1 MAERKQGPGSRGEFV
16 ERKGDM
22 TKESRKQKLLWLEH
36 LLWVLGTWTLLAM
49 ALAAIAVY
57 SGLANPLLRR
67 ALVSRL
73 ETLTGGKVE
82 VRTVSVGWFSL
93 DATVRGLVVH
103 GRERRDTEALLSVE
117 QAKIGLRID
126 SFWGRRVSL
135 KELILQEPRLHVRV
149 EKDGTSNLPTLARPR
164 TTQNPPIETLLELQ
178 IGHLQITEG
187 WLLYNNVR
195 KLVAVEGGK
204 LRCTVIL
211 AGTPGSPLYLGTLDW
226 DSIELARRRDVPIPA
241 NLSAK
246 FSLDKEGFAMEQAVL
261 DLGRSHFDL
270 EAKMTDLAAPQLAYR
285 YRGWLDLLD
294 LREALRTP
302 EIPLGRVDL
311 RGEGT
316 VREGSVLGKGSF
328 AGDSIT
334 LGFQDF
340 HSANLSSRSSYVL
353 DEKGVVLPDFAAYAL
368 GGSVKG
374 RVVMRY
380 DGLQFRAD
388 TKVQDVRLAAVTP
401 AIDHAGFPIDSLHW
415 DSVISADTV
424 ETWHDNFLDFDISAR
439 MHWAEPTDLK
449 PGHLPVTGDWNL
461 RYRDLL
467 STLYLTQGEFE
478 TPTTRGTVSGIL
490 APKDSSLDLHLQV
503 GALETWS
510 DFIHAIS
517 GDKPG
522 SAEAN
527 VKLAGSVQWDGTI
540 TGPSGGPTF
549 QGHFRGENIRY
560 DQVAL
565 DAMGGDLLYSP
576 NELVLSQARAYRG
589 VMQAGMEAR
598 LSLRD
603 WEFPP
608 DSPWSSEINLE
619 KVPLEGLEQLAGWN
633 YPVKGALTGQ
643 FHGRGTRGEPA
654 LTGNFDLADGD
665 VYGLTFNRLR
675 GQLNVLPDEVR
686 LSNAE
691 LRFFAP
697 GTEKTG
703 GAGIVTGN
711 AAYRYADRSLVTELV
726 GASLPLAN
734 IGKIQSATL
743 PLNGQITFRLKSSGP
758 VRQPVA
764 EGSFRV
770 VDLQIGK
777 EVIGSFDGDLNS
789 DGKQARL
796 KLKSAMTEGA
806 ISGEISIGWVD
817 PMPVDGKISIQNIN
831 LDPYLLTA
839 LHLKNFPGHG
849 TADGDITVQGE
860 IKHPENLT
868 VDGNFTKLVLTYDVM
883 KLENSGPIHLASTRD
898 SLKITSARLQG
909 QGTNIDLSGSV
920 QFTGRRTLAMKLS
933 GTLDLRLLS
942 AYVKDVDIGGHLEAN
957 ASFEGTL
964 ERPRIIGRMKLLGAS
979 ARSADFPTGLS
990 NLKGDL
996 IFDAN
1001 RLFFDN
1007 VTGEAGG
1014 GVLALSGSVN
1024 YSEKPL
1030 RYDISAKTDRIRVRY
1045 PEGISWLVGGG
1056 LRLAGTLDG
1065 GLLSGKV
1072 IIQRVNLNAGL
1083 ESAGILVS
1091 SSDTGGG
1098 ATSSFLRNLQF
1109 DVEASSTPDARMEWP
1124 GAHLEAEA
1132 NLRVRGTAEH
1142 PILLGHIHVLSGDL
1156 YFRNN
1161 HYRVARGDLNF
1172 ANPFR
1177 LDPVVNVEATTT
1189 IQQYEITLNF
1199 SGQSSKLSLSY
1210 RSDPPL
1216 PANDII
1222 TLLALGQTSSESAL
1236 RSGGTTQSGTTGA
1249 SALLSEAISSQL
1261 GGRVERLFGITRFR
1275 VDPGLNGV
1283 TATGSGQN
1291 ATARITVEQQV
1302 TRNLTVLYESNVNS
1316 TQQQVIQVEYIV
1328 NRNVSVVALL
1338 DQNGTFGIDVKIKKR
1353 LP

>member
-1 MAERKQGPGSRGEFV
+1 
-16 ERKGDM
+16 M
-22 TKESRKQKLLWLEH
+22 TIETRRQKILWLEH
-36 LLWVLGTWTLLAM
+36 VLWVLGTWTLLAV

-93 DATVRGLVVH
+93 DANIRGLVVH
-103 GRERRDTEALLSVE
+103 GKEPGDTEPLFTVE

-126 SFWGRRVSL
+126 SFWGRRISL
-135 KELILQEPRLHVRV
+135 KELILQQPRFHVRV
-149 EKDGTSNLPTLARPR
+149 EKDGTNNLPTLPHPTTPR
-164 TTQNPPIETLLELQ
+164 KPLNETLLNLHV
-178 IGHLQITEG
+178 GHVKIEDG
-187 WLLYNNVR
+187 WVLYNNVR
-195 KLVAVEGGK
+195 KLVAVEGGD
-204 LRCTVIL
+204 LRFNMTL
-211 AGTPGSPLYLGTLDW
+211 AGTPECPLYLGTLGW
-226 DSIELARRRDVPIPA
+226 DSIELARRRDVPVPA

-246 FSLDKEGFAMEQAVL
+246 FSLDKEGLTIEQGIL
-261 DLGRSHFDL
+261 DLGRSHIDL
-270 EAKMTDLAAPQLAYR
+270 QAKMPNLSEPNLTYR
-285 YRGWLDLLD
+285 YRAWVDLLD
-294 LREALRTP
+294 LREAFRTP
-302 EIPLGRVDL
+302 EIPLGRVDV
-311 RGEGT
+311 RGEGAVSNGT
-316 VREGSVLGKGSF
+316 ISGNGSF
-328 AGDSIT
+328 AGDNIT
-334 LGFQDF
+334 LSFEDF
-340 HSANLSSRSSYVL
+340 HSANLTTRTSYTL
-353 DEKGVVLPDFAAYAL
+353 EDTGVVLPDFAVYAL

-380 DGLQFRAD
+380 EGLQFRAD
-388 TKVQDVRLAAVTP
+388 TKLEGMRLSAITP
-401 AIDHAGFPIDSLHW
+401 AVDHPGFPIDSLHW
-415 DSVISADTV
+415 DSVVSGETV
-424 ETWHDNFLDFDISAR
+424 ETWRENFRDFEVSGQ
-439 MHWAEPTDLK
+439 MHWREPEDLM
-449 PGHLPVTGDWNL
+449 PGHMPATGEWTL
-461 RYRDLL
+461 RYRDAPN
-467 STLYLTQGEFE
+467 TLEIKQGAFE
-478 TPTTRGTVSGIL
+478 TPTSRGTVTGIL
-490 APKDSSLDLHLQV
+490 APKNSALDLHLTA
-503 GALETWS
+503 GSLETWN
-510 DFIHAIS
+510 DFFHAIS
-517 GDKPG
+517 GDTPG
-522 SAEAN
+522 TPEA
-527 VKLAGSVQWDGTI
+527 AIRIGGSLQWDGTI
-540 TGPSGGPTF
+540 TGPSEGPTF
-549 QGHFRGENIRY
+549 QGHFRGENDRY
-560 DQVAL
+560 ANLAL
-565 DAMGGDLLYSP
+565 DSLEGEMAYSP
-576 NELVLSQARAYRG
+576 TELVITRGRASRG
-589 VMQAGMEAR
+589 VMQAGIEGM
-598 LSLRD
+598 LSLHD
-603 WEFPP
+603 WEFRP
-608 DSPWSSEINLE
+608 DSQWSSEINLE
-619 KVPLEGLEQLAGWN
+619 KVPVESLQQLAGWK
-633 YPVKGALTGQ
+633 YPVQGLLTGQ
-643 FHGRGTRGEPA
+643 FHGRGTRAEPA
-654 LTGNFDLADGD
+654 LTGNFDLADGN

-697 GTEKTG
+697 GSEKTG

-711 AAYRYADRSLVTELV
+711 VAYRYADRALTTDLV

-734 IGKIQSATL
+734 FGKIQSAGM

-758 VRQPVA
+758 LTQPLA

-770 VDLQIGK
+770 VDMQIGN

-789 DGKQARL
+789 DGKEARL

-806 ISGEISIGWVD
+806 ISGEISMGWAD
-817 PMPVDGKISIQNIN
+817 PMPLEGKVSIQNIN
-831 LDPYLLTA
+831 LDPYLLSA

-849 TADGDITVQGE
+849 TADGDITVKGE
-860 IKHPENLT
+860 LQHRENMV
-868 VDGNFTKLVLTYDVM
+868 VDGNFTRLVLTYGAM
-883 KLENSGPIHLASTRD
+883 QLENSGPIHLTSTKD
-898 SLKITSARLQG
+898 NLKILSATLKG
-909 QGTNIDLSGSV
+909 PDTNLDLSGSI
-920 QFTGRRTLAMKLS
+920 QFTGRRALAMKLN

-942 AYVKDVDIGGHLEAN
+942 AYIKDVDVAGHLDVN

-964 ERPRIIGRMKLLGAS
+964 DRPRIIGRMKLLDVS

-996 IFDAN
+996 VFDAN
-1001 RLFFDN
+1001 RLFFEN

-1014 GVLALSGSVN
+1014 GMLALTGSVN

-1045 PEGISWLVGGG
+1045 PEGVSWLVGGG
-1056 LRLAGTLDG
+1056 LRLAGSLDG
-1065 GLLSGKV
+1065 GLLTGKV
-1072 IIQRVNLNAGL
+1072 IVQRVNLNEGL
-1083 ESAGILVS
+1083 ESAGILIS
-1091 SSDTGGG
+1091 SSDASGGT
-1098 ATSSFLRNLQF
+1098 TSSFLRNLQF
-1109 DVEASSTPDARMEWP
+1109 DVEASSTADARMEWP

-1156 YFRNN
+1156 YFRDN
-1161 HYRVARGDLNF
+1161 HYRVSRGDLNF

-1222 TLLALGQTSSESAL
+1222 TLLALGQTSSEGTL
-1236 RSGGTTQSGTTGA
+1236 RAGGATHGSTSGA

-1275 VDPGLNGV
+1275 VNPGLNGV
-1283 TATGSGQN
+1283 TAAGSGQN

-1302 TRNLTVLYESNVNS
+1302 TRNLTMMYESNVNS
-1316 TQQQVIQVEYIV
+1316 TQQQVIQVEYNV

>member
-1 MAERKQGPGSRGEFV
+1 
-16 ERKGDM
+16 M
-22 TKESRKQKLLWLEH
+22 TKELRLRKILWLEH
-36 LLWVLGTWTLLAM
+36 VLWLLGTWTLLAF

-67 ALVSRL
+67 ALVSRM

-82 VRTVSVGWFSL
+82 VRTVSIGWFSL

-103 GRERRDTEALLSVE
+103 GKEPRGTAPLFAVE

-126 SFWGRRVSL
+126 SLWGRKVSL
-135 KELILQEPRLHVRV
+135 RELILQQPRFHVRV
-149 EKDGTSNLPTLARPR
+149 EKGGTSNLPVIAWSTTSARKPL
-164 TTQNPPIETLLELQ
+164 QQTLLDLHV
-178 IGHLQITEG
+178 GHLQITDG

-195 KLVAVEGGK
+195 KLVVVEGGE
-204 LRCTVIL
+204 LGLNVTL
-211 AGTPGSPLYLGTLDW
+211 AGTPASPVYRGTLDW
-226 DSIELARRRDVPIPA
+226 DSVALARRHDVPVPA

-246 FSLDKEGFAMEQAVL
+246 FSLDQEGFAVEQAILQV
-261 DLGRSHFDL
+261 GRSHFDMQ
-270 EAKMTDLAAPQLAYR
+270 ANMPDLSEFNLTYR

-311 RGEGT
+311 RGEGQVT
-316 VREGSVLGKGSF
+316 NGSVLGKGSF
-328 AGDSIT
+328 AGDNIT

-340 HSANLSSRSSYVL
+340 HSANLSSRSSYLL

-374 RVVMRY
+374 RVAMRY
-380 DGLQFRAD
+380 EGLQFRAE
-388 TKVQDVRLAAVTP
+388 TKVQNVRLSAVTS
-401 AIDHAGFPIDSLHW
+401 AIDHQGFPIDALHW
-415 DSVISADTV
+415 DSEISGNTV
-424 ETWHDNFLDFDISAR
+424 ETWHANFLDFDISAR
-439 MHWAEPTDLK
+439 MHWAEPADLM
-449 PGHLPVTGDWNL
+449 PGHMPVTGEWNL

-467 STLYLTQGEFE
+467 STLYITQGEFE
-478 TPTTRGTVSGIL
+478 TPSTRGTVSGIL
-490 APKDSSLDLHLQV
+490 APKETSLDVHV
-503 GALETWS
+503 NAGALESWD

-517 GDKPG
+517 GDNPG
-522 SAEAN
+522 SAAAA
-527 VKLAGSVQWDGTI
+527 VKLGGSLQWDGTLA
-540 TGPSGGPTF
+540 GPSGGPTF

-560 DQVAL
+560 GQVAL
-565 DAMGGDLLYSP
+565 DSIDGDMLYSP
-576 NELVLSQARAYRG
+576 DELALTHARAYRG
-589 VMQAGMEAR
+589 VMQAGIEGK
-598 LSLRD
+598 LSLTD
-603 WEFPP
+603 WEFRP
-608 DSPWSSEINLE
+608 DSQWSSEIDLE
-619 KVPLEGLEQLAGWN
+619 KVPLEGLEQMAGWK

-643 FHGRGTRGEPA
+643 FHGRGTRAEPA
-654 LTGNFDLADGD
+654 LSGNFDLADGD
-665 VYGLTFNRLR
+665 VYGMTFNRLR

-686 LSNAE
+686 LANAE

-711 AAYRYADRSLVTELV
+711 VAYRYAERSLVTDLV

-734 IGKIQSATL
+734 IGKIQSSTL

-758 VRQPVA
+758 VMQPVA

-770 VDLQIGK
+770 VDLQIGN
-777 EVIGSFDGDLNS
+777 EVVGSFDGDLNS
-789 DGKQARL
+789 DGKEARL
-796 KLKSAMTEGA
+796 KLKSAMSTGSL
-806 ISGEISIGWVD
+806 SGEISVGWAD
-817 PMPVDGKISIQNIN
+817 LMPVDGKISVQNIN
-831 LDPYLLTA
+831 LDPFLMTS
-839 LHLKNFPGHG
+839 LHLKTFPGHG
-849 TADGDITVQGE
+849 TADGDITVKGE
-860 IKHPENLT
+860 LKHPENLM
-868 VDGNFTKLVLTYDVM
+868 VDSNLSKLVLTYDVL
-883 KLENSGPIHLASTRD
+883 KLENSGPIHLISTRD
-898 SLKITSARLQG
+898 NLKIISAGLQG
-909 QGTNIDLSGSV
+909 LNTNIDLSGSV
-920 QFTGRRTLAMKLS
+920 QFTGRRTVAIKLN
-933 GTLDLRLLS
+933 GKLDLRLLS
-942 AYVKDVDIGGHLEAN
+942 AYIKDVDIGGHLDAN

-964 ERPRIIGRMKLLGAS
+964 DRPRIIGRMKLLDAS
-979 ARSADFPTGLS
+979 LRSADFPTGLS

-996 IFDAN
+996 NFDAN

-1014 GVLALSGSVN
+1014 GVLTLSGSVN

-1045 PEGISWLVGGG
+1045 PEGISWLLGGG

-1065 GLLSGKV
+1065 GLLTGKV
-1072 IIQRVNLNAGL
+1072 IIQRVNMNAGL
-1083 ESAGILVS
+1083 ESAGVLVS
-1091 SSDTGGG
+1091 SEPGGG

-1124 GAHLEAEA
+1124 GAQLEADA

-1142 PILLGHIHVLSGDL
+1142 PILLGHIHVLSGEL
-1156 YFRNN
+1156 SFHNN
-1161 HYRVARGDLNF
+1161 RYRVARGDLNF

-1177 LDPVVNVEATTT
+1177 LDPVINVEASTN

-1199 SGQSSKLSLSY
+1199 SGQSSKLNLSY

-1236 RSGGTTQSGTTGA
+1236 RTGGTTQAGSSGAT
-1249 SALLSEAISSQL
+1249 ALLSEAISSQL